1 MITKTDPSAA
11 RFRTLVA
18 AIALVLG
25 LVFPGAGL
33 AQDEAYKPGKKTAT
47 PASKAPSK
55 APSSKSP
62 AKPSPTLKDEGN
74 SLFGGGG
81 GDKSGNSGAAVWTI
95 VIEAFRSESQAADAA
110 AGLDRVR
117 TEGGLSEAYSE
128 KRGDAVVIAFGRY
141 TDPTSKQAK
150 ADLARVRGTQV
161 VMDGQTIK
169 PFSGAFLAPPT
180 EIHGTMPEF
189 DLSNAK
195 KLNGDWVLYTLQVGV
210 YSREDQKPATP
221 AEMAEFRKTAEEAVV
236 QLRREG
242 EQAFYS
248 HGPNRSMVTIGLFG
262 EEDFDATSKFE
273 SPALRALRKRF
284 PYNLQNGMGIKQRFT
299 VTDPKT
305 GQQMKKERIQPSGLV
320 QVPDSE

>member
-1 MITKTDPSAA
+1 
-11 RFRTLVA
+11 
-18 AIALVLG
+18 
-25 LVFPGAGL
+25 
-33 AQDEAYKPGKKTAT
+33 
-47 PASKAPSK
+47 
-55 APSSKSP
+55 
-62 AKPSPTLKDEGN
+62 
-74 SLFGGGG
+74 
-81 GDKSGNSGAAVWTI
+81 
-95 VIEAFRSESQAADAA
+95 
-110 AGLDRVR
+110 
-117 TEGGLSEAYSE
+117 
-128 KRGDAVVIAFGRY
+128 
-141 TDPTSKQAK
+141 
-150 ADLARVRGTQV
+150 
-161 VMDGQTIK
+161 MDGQTVK

-210 YSREDQKPATP
+210 YSREDQKAATP

-262 EEDFDATSKFE
+262 TEDFDATSKFE